1 MKKILALL
9 LVLATLFALT
19 ACTGED
25 GQIPTGD
32 GGQTGDDLNYYHTE
46 AKYTRDEFVEKL
58 TDYANSHKPDKKSH
72 YEEGYIPE
80 EQNGFQEWYY
90 IKDFSDEHELNLFL
104 YDANFAVDTQPNG
117 WLVIDR
123 FRYEFMDLTEYSVS
137 IFYTEYYETLQMVTA
152 NARNDA
158 YRLAPYYGFSPDE
171 MRFYTYVDGKRQY
184 IELDQAACEKLVSG
198 EYTKIV
204 GLPNGLLPNDDNCVI
219 EITASQTE
227 TGWYEYSCKLRL
239 EFYE

>member
-9 LVLATLFALT
+9 LVLVMLLAMT
-19 ACTGED
+19 ACTGGNET
-25 GQIPTGD
+25 PTGD
-32 GGQTGDDLNYYHTE
+32 GGQSGGRNDYYHTE
-46 AKYTRDEFVEKL
+46 PLYTRDEFVVKL
-58 TDYANSHKPDKKSH
+58 MDYARSHNPDKKSH

-90 IKDFSDEHELNLFL
+90 IKDFSEEHELNLFM
-104 YDANFAVDTQPNG
+104 YPVNFAEDTQPNG

-123 FRYEFMDLTEYSVS
+123 FRYEFKDQTDYTVTLH
-137 IFYTEYYETLQMVTA
+137 YTEYYETLQMATA

-158 YRLAPYYGFSPDE
+158 YRLAPYFGFGPEE

-198 EYTKIV
+198 EYSKIT
-204 GLPNGLLPNDDNCVI
+204 GLPNGILPNDDGCVI
-219 EITASQTE
+219 EITIQKAE

-239 EFYE
+239 QFYE